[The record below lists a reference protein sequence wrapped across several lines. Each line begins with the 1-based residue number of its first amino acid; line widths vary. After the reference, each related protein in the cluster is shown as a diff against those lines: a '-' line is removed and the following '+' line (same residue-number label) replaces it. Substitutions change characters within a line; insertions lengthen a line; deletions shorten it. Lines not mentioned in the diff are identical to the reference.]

1 MDNKVLA
8 EMIREKYYEE
18 KMTAEYKIQL
28 NKVVEMEDKF
38 IKGFSKDKWKE
49 YLHLDIEK
57 GQLHSIEVDQI
68 IEFVIKFLQ
77 TDQILNLFFNI
88 LASLSFDIKCMFFS
102 IFCSALFV
110 QYIFNF
116 FFALVIAV

>member
-18 KMTAEYKIQL
+18 KMTAEYKLQL
-28 NKVVEMEDKF
+28 NKVVEMEGKF

-49 YLHLDIEK
+49 YLYLDIEK

-68 IEFVIKFLQ
+68 IYFVIKFLS
-77 TDQILNLFFNI
+77 N
-88 LASLSFDIKCMFFS
+88 
-102 IFCSALFV
+102 
-110 QYIFNF
+110 
-116 FFALVIAV
+116 

>member
-1 MDNKVLA
+1 MDSKILA

-18 KMTAEYKIQL
+18 KMTAEYKLQL

-38 IKGFSKDKWKE
+38 LKNFSKDKWKE

-68 IEFVIKFLQ
+68 VEFVIKFLFSQ
-77 TDQILNLFFNI
+77 TH
-88 LASLSFDIKCMFFS
+88 
-102 IFCSALFV
+102 
-110 QYIFNF
+110 
-116 FFALVIAV
+116 

>member
-18 KMTAEYKIQL
+18 KMTAEYKLQL

-38 IKGFSKDKWKE
+38 LKDFSKDKWKE
-49 YLHLDIEK
+49 YLYLDIEK

-68 IEFVIKFLQ
+68 IAF
-77 TDQILNLFFNI
+77 ILNI
-88 LASLSFDIKCMFFS
+88 LVKSF
-102 IFCSALFV
+102 
-110 QYIFNF
+110 
-116 FFALVIAV
+116 